1 MKKVGKGGAQM
12 EPRIFPFL
20 LYPQGKEGA
29 CMFGNSEK
37 GKRWERFDDFIKECF
52 HDDSKIRR
60 ELLKYNMMHPML
72 SKKMSERIALASPY
86 LDLEITIDE
95 PNSCV
100 KVTSEITFIMD
111 DIDDFYRVVKETV
124 QAKMESVLKI
134 AVKTSAMLKRLE
146 QVSEKP
152 AVDLAGIFSKDL
164 VIGAQKE
171 DWERYKSEHA
181 DVLKSFKFIINGV
194 SAEFV
199 KRYPLKRIIIMAI
212 QDPEFDIEESGFV
225 GGDYQFLL
233 NICFRSPTTA
243 KTFVNIMEKLY
254 LFN

>member
-1 MKKVGKGGAQM
+1 
-12 EPRIFPFL
+12 
-20 LYPQGKEGA
+20 
-29 CMFGNSEK
+29 MFGNSEK
-37 GKRWERFDDFIKECF
+37 EKRWERFDDFIKECF
-52 HDDSKIRR
+52 HDDSKTRR

-86 LDLEITIDE
+86 LDLEISIDE
-95 PNSCV
+95 PNNCV
-100 KVTSEITFIMD
+100 KATSEITFIMD
-111 DIDDFYRVVKETV
+111 DLDDFYRVVKETV
-124 QAKMESVLKI
+124 QAKMESVLKM
-134 AVKTSAMLKRLE
+134 AVKISAMLERLG

-171 DWERYKSEHA
+171 DEERYKSEHA

-212 QDPEFDIEESGFV
+212 QDPEFDIEESGFE

-243 KTFVNIMEKLY
+243 KTFVKIMEKLY

>member
-12 EPRIFPFL
+12 EPRIFLLLVL

-37 GKRWERFDDFIKECF
+37 EKRWERFDDFIKECF

-95 PNSCV
+95 PNRCV
-100 KVTSEITFIMD
+100 KVTSEIIFIMD

-124 QAKMESVLKI
+124 QAKNGISVED
-134 AVKTSAMLKRLE
+134 S
-146 QVSEKP
+146 
-152 AVDLAGIFSKDL
+152 SKD
-164 VIGAQKE
+164 ISDAQKTQTG
-171 DWERYKSEHA
+171 K
-181 DVLKSFKFIINGV
+181 
-194 SAEFV
+194 
-199 KRYPLKRIIIMAI
+199 
-212 QDPEFDIEESGFV
+212 
-225 GGDYQFLL
+225 
-233 NICFRSPTTA
+233 
-243 KTFVNIMEKLY
+243 
-254 LFN
+254 